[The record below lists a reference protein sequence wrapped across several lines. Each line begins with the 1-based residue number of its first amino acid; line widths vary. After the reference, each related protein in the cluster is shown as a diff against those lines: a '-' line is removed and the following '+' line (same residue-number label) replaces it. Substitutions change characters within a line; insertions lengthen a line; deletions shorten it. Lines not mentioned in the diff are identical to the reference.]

1 MEALGVEQETYSALV
16 VLSLL
21 EELPEQLR
29 LTITRVEDHHE
40 CNLEQLWN
48 LLGREVELEEE
59 YNRNTQHTRSPQDEL
74 KKELTLHT
82 GKQAN
87 YQNCACCIGG
97 YKHEEWQ
104 KVNDINERK
113 QISISLVVVL
123 VLFKRDILKTVE
135 LM

>member
-1 MEALGVEQETYSALV
+1 MEALGADQKTYSALV

-21 EELPEQLR
+21 EKLPEQLH

-40 CNLEQLWN
+40 RNLEQLWN
-48 LLGREVELEEE
+48 LLGCEVELEEK
-59 YNRNTQHTRSPQDEL
+59 YNRNTQHARTPQDEL
-74 KKELTLHT
+74 KKKLTLHT

-97 YKHEEWQ
+97 YKHKDWQ
-104 KVNDINERK
+104 KVKNVNKRK

>member
-1 MEALGVEQETYSALV
+1 M
-16 VLSLL
+16 LSLL
-21 EELPEQLR
+21 EKLPEQLR

-40 CNLEQLWN
+40 SNQEQLWN

-59 YNRNTQHTRSPQDEL
+59 YNRNTQHARSPQDEL
-74 KKELTLHT
+74 KKKLTLHT
-82 GKQAN
+82 GKQAT
-87 YQNCACCIGG
+87 YQNCACYIGG

-104 KVNDINERK
+104 KVKNVNERK
-113 QISISLVVVL
+113 QISISLDVLL

>member
-1 MEALGVEQETYSALV
+1 M

-21 EELPEQLR
+21 EKLPEQLR

-40 CNLEQLWN
+40 RNLEQLWN
-48 LLGREVELEEE
+48 LLGCEVELEEK
-59 YNRNTQHTRSPQDEL
+59 YNRNTQHARTPQNEL
-74 KKELTLHT
+74 KKKLTLHT

-87 YQNCACCIGG
+87 YQNCVCCIGG
-97 YKHEEWQ
+97 YKHEDWQ
-104 KVNDINERK
+104 KVKNVNKRK